1 MKKEGTMSRFH
12 TDHTSTLQQESYAI
26 SPFEN
31 PQAAILATRTYR
43 RYTYGWDQWRVNWP
57 ALGVISL
64 EEARLF
70 FQAGLELVDQIQ
82 QASA

>member
-1 MKKEGTMSRFH
+1 MSRFH
-12 TDHTSTLQQESYAI
+12 TDHTSTPQQESYTI

-31 PQAAILATRTYR
+31 PQAAIMATRTYG
-43 RYTYGWDQWRVNWP
+43 RYTDGWDRWRVIWP

-70 FQAGLELVDQIQ
+70 FQAGLELVNQIQ
-82 QASA
+82 KASA